1 MSKALGLQN
10 SFRGKFFKSI
20 FKGRASTF
28 GWNLEKKQKLTKV
41 AKKQTNKTNK
51 QATQQVCS
59 CYLFFVVCSLF
70 FVVCSLFFVVCSLFF
85 DVCSLFLDVCSLFFD
100 VCSLFLD
107 VCSRFIVQRT
117 SNIKEEE
124 KISGKNITWGLW
136 TGRVCSGPSP
146 KPS

>member
-10 SFRGKFFKSI
+10 SFLGKFFKSI

-41 AKKQTNKTNK
+41 AKKTNK

-70 FVVCSLFFVVCSLFF
+70 FVVCSLFF
-85 DVCSLFLDVCSLFFD
+85 DVCSLFLVLCCLFLVLWCLFLVLCSLMF
-100 VCSLFLD
+100 VLGSLYKKH
-107 VCSRFIVQRT
+107 QT
-117 SNIKEEE
+117 SKKKKKYQG
-124 KISGKNITWGLW
+124 KILPGGFGRGGSAQGLPQNPPDKKK
-136 TGRVCSGPSP
+136 S
-146 KPS
+146 

>member
-85 DVCSLFLDVCSLFFD
+85 DVCSLFLDVCS
-100 VCSLFLD
+100 
-107 VCSRFIVQRT
+107 RFIVQRT

>member
-28 GWNLEKKQKLTKV
+28 GWNLEKKTEINKGRK
-41 AKKQTNKTNK
+41 KTNK

-59 CYLFFVVCSLF
+59 CYLF

>member
-70 FVVCSLFFVVCSLFF
+70 FVVCSLFFVVCSLF
-85 DVCSLFLDVCSLFFD
+85 LDVCSLFFD

-117 SNIKEEE
+117 SNIKEGE